1 MGKGSGRRPTNEVAF
16 QSNWERIFGTKS
28 VEVLQDALSAA
39 SFADDL
45 SSKEP
50 MGMGV
55 VEGGDGEE
63 APQNQ
68 NTSTG
73 LDSSPS

>member
-1 MGKGSGRRPTNEVAF
+1 MGKGSGRRPTNEAAF
-16 QSNWERIFGTKS
+16 QENWQRIFGTKS

-45 SSKEP
+45 SSEEP
-50 MGMGV
+50 LGV
-55 VEGGDGEE
+55 GAIEGGDGEE

-73 LDSSPS
+73 LDSGSS